1 MNLDKLRG
9 VLAEKK
15 ITQTALAKKMHLSV
29 KSVNAK
35 LNGKVA
41 ITVDEANEI
50 AKIAD
55 IKNPSEI
62 FFANFVA

>member
-1 MNLDKLRG
+1 MNLNKLRG

-15 ITQTALAKKMHLSV
+15 ITQTSLAKAIHLST
-29 KSVNAK
+29 KSINAK
-35 LNGKVA
+35 LNGKVS

-55 IKNPSEI
+55 IKNPAEI
-62 FFANFVA
+62 FFADSVA